1 MNDNENAYVCL
12 SEALHMKELDCENND
27 DDLAEINRNL
37 GIIWLRKGK
46 YEEALKRYDAA
57 LKSKSSHSIESE
69 KDHKNLM
76 SCLDGALEAVSQL
89 FGNGHI
95 KYAKLLHQ
103 KGNQHGAR
111 SEHTQ
116 AVEAYVEALRIYK
129 KQYGD
134 THLSVANTLYN
145 LGVSLNAKGSPD
157 KAVRCF
163 VKALRI
169 TKARLGDD
177 HLDVAD
183 SYEQIATSN
192 KLTHNYSEAVAYYEK
207 ALAVRKQSAGGS
219 DLKSSDIMHEMGIL
233 HSDDKLWDK
242 AERAFKES
250 LRIRTIHLGSDDLLV
265 AESMVRLAHIYLSR
279 NENAKALKYFEG
291 SLRIHKSK
299 LKSSDPDLAKI
310 YQSLG
315 IVQAALGSADKAIF
329 CLDKS
334 IQLFSEA
341 DGRFEES
348 IAVSLARK
356 GEVLQSNEQYKE
368 ALESFQ
374 GCLEVRGSF
383 ETFEST
389 EAGHI
394 LQKMGDNT
402 NASSQFGSA
411 LAIYRETFGPK
422 HQVVAEILE
431 KMCAHFVKVGELE
444 RGYSCVKE
452 ALAIREELLIG
463 KEANDETLIQVADS
477 RYCMGTILF
486 EWSELDEASNCF
498 EKAKEVYIE
507 KLGQSHLS
515 VANCN
520 YYLGCID
527 GEFIFCILLLVASCC
542 RVVDS
547 IYLQYN
553 RITRR
558 TRFGPWV
565 SPRVTER

>member
-1 MNDNENAYVCL
+1 M
-12 SEALHMKELDCENND
+12 
-27 DDLAEINRNL
+27 
-37 GIIWLRKGK
+37 
-46 YEEALKRYDAA
+46 
-57 LKSKSSHSIESE
+57 
-69 KDHKNLM
+69 M
-76 SCLDGALEAVSQL
+76 SCINGALEAVSQL

-111 SEHTQ
+111 GEHTQ
-116 AVEAYVEALRIYK
+116 AIEAYVEALRIYK
-129 KQYGD
+129 EQYGD

-145 LGVSLNAKGSPD
+145 LGVSLNAKGSPE

-219 DLKSSDIMHEMGIL
+219 DLKSSEIMHEMGTL
-233 HSDDKLWDK
+233 YSDDGLWEK

-279 NENAKALKYFEG
+279 NENVKALKYFEG

-299 LKSSDPDLAKI
+299 ISSDHPELAKI

-315 IVQAALGSADKAIF
+315 IVQAALGITDKAIF

-334 IQLFSEA
+334 IQICSEA
-341 DGRFEES
+341 NGWFDENV
-348 IAVSLARK
+348 ALSLARK
-356 GEVLQSNEQYKE
+356 GEVLQSNEQYEE

-374 GCLEVRGSF
+374 GCLEVRSSF
-383 ETFEST
+383 ESFESP
-389 EAGHI
+389 EAGNVLQQMGEIYSI
-394 LQKMGDNT
+394 LGDNT

-411 LAIYRETFGPK
+411 LAIYRDLYGSK
-422 HQVVAEILE
+422 HHVVAEILE
-431 KMCAHFVKVGELE
+431 KMSAHFVKVGELE

-452 ALAIREELLIG
+452 ALAIREELLNG
-463 KEANDETLIQVADS
+463 EKGNDETLIHAADS

-486 EWSELDEASNCF
+486 EWSELEEASNCF
-498 EKAKEVYIE
+498 EKAKEAYIE
-507 KLGQSHLS
+507 KLGQAHLS
-515 VANCN
+515 VANSN

-527 GEFIFCILLLVASCC
+527 GEFIFCILLLFALFYH
-542 RVVDS
+542 RIYS
-547 IYLQYN
+547 IYLQ
-553 RITRR
+553 
-558 TRFGPWV
+558 
-565 SPRVTER
+565 